1 MFRQQQQRSKVK
13 TTTTIDESRMG
24 ELGGSILFY
33 SLHAAE
39 LDAIVAGIAVL
50 AMKLLIPHT
59 NIGSIKSIAEL
70 DMADAT
76 LEAVDVIKQ

>member
-13 TTTTIDESRMG
+13 TTTTMNE
-24 ELGGSILFY
+24 GGSIL
-33 SLHAAE
+33 HAAE
-39 LDAIVAGIAVL
+39 FDAIIAGITVL

-59 NIGSIKSIAEL
+59 NIGSIESIAEL

-76 LEAVDVIKQ
+76 FEAVDVVEQ

>member
-13 TTTTIDESRMG
+13 TTTTMNE
-24 ELGGSILFY
+24 GGSIL
-33 SLHAAE
+33 HAAE
-39 LDAIVAGIAVL
+39 FDAIIAGITVL

-59 NIGSIKSIAEL
+59 NIGSIESIAEL

-76 LEAVDVIKQ
+76 LETVDVVEQ

>member
-1 MFRQQQQRSKVK
+1 
-13 TTTTIDESRMG
+13 MG
-24 ELGGSILFY
+24 VGANPFY

-39 LDAIVAGIAVL
+39 FDAIIAGITIL

-59 NIGSIKSIAEL
+59 NIGSIESIAEL

-76 LEAVDVIKQ
+76 LEAVDVVEQ

>member
-13 TTTTIDESRMG
+13 TTTTMNE
-24 ELGGSILFY
+24 GGSIL
-33 SLHAAE
+33 HAAE
-39 LDAIVAGIAVL
+39 FDAIIAGITVL

-59 NIGSIKSIAEL
+59 NIGSIESIAEL

-76 LEAVDVIKQ
+76 LEAVDVVEQ

>member
-13 TTTTIDESRMG
+13 TTTTMNE
-24 ELGGSILFY
+24 GGSIL
-33 SLHAAE
+33 HAAE
-39 LDAIVAGIAVL
+39 FDAIIAGITVL

-59 NIGSIKSIAEL
+59 NIGSIESIAEL

-76 LEAVDVIKQ
+76 LEAIDMVEQ